1 MYGYHGK
8 LLFVNLS
15 TGAMEERELDEKTA
29 REYIG
34 GPALG
39 AKILFDNMPAKADP
53 FGEESMIGFLTGP
66 LNGSSAFFGGRYT
79 VVSKSPVTG
88 GFNDANS
95 GGHFGPKLKAAGFDA
110 IFVNGISPKPVY
122 IFVQDGKAEIKDASA
137 LWGLT
142 TTEAEAKLK
151 EEYGGK
157 VGAALISPAG
167 ERKSL
172 ISCVMNDEHRAA
184 GRGGS
189 GAVMGSKQLKA
200 IVALGSAKTPVAD
213 KEKLVAV
220 NREISKSMS
229 PDNPFTAGMGMFGT
243 GAMTANSVLV
253 GDAGVKNWAGSC
265 VDFPEEKAAAISSPA
280 LQKYVTK
287 KYHCDSCPMGCG
299 ALMDLPMEDGSV
311 MHTARPEYETMGA
324 FGSMCLNGN
333 GESVM
338 RCNQICNE
346 YGLDVISAGDTVA
359 WVLECYD
366 KGILTADE
374 LDGIEAKWGDADAIE
389 ALAWKIAKG
398 DGVGAILQNGTR
410 AAAAA
415 FGKGEECVV
424 TANGIELPMHDSRL
438 AYGLARTYK
447 YDPTPGRHVKG
458 GIGMMPSGP
467 DFDYENSAAA
477 DIAGI
482 VSTEFT
488 NATGSCLLGGM
499 AVGPNLLPLVCAVT
513 GWDMDEKE
521 LSTFSLRSYT
531 IRHAF
536 NLREGWTRASAQ
548 LSERMLRSKPPF
560 DGPLADREVDVEK
573 LADNLFAAL
582 DWDKETLRPSD
593 KALADLDLSFVAEQ
607 I

>member
-1 MYGYHGK
+1 MYGYNGK

-15 TGAMEERELDEKTA
+15 SGAMEERPLDEKLA
-29 REYIG
+29 REFIG

-53 FGEESMIGFLTGP
+53 FGEESMIGFVTGP
-66 LNGSSAFFGGRYT
+66 LNNSSAFFGGRYT
-79 VVSKSPVTG
+79 VVCKSPVTG

-95 GGHFGPKLKAAGFDA
+95 GGHFGTKLKASGYDA
-110 IFVNGISPKPVY
+110 VFVNGIAGKPVY
-122 IFVQDGKAEIKDASA
+122 LYIEDGKAEIRDASA

-142 TTEAEAKLK
+142 TAETEAKLR
-151 EEYGGK
+151 ELHGDK

-184 GRGGS
+184 GRGGC
-189 GAVMGSKQLKA
+189 GAVMGSKLLKA
-200 IVALGSAKTPVAD
+200 IVTNGSAKVEVPD
-213 KEKLVAV
+213 REKLVAV

-243 GAMTANSVLV
+243 GAMTANSVQV

-265 VDFPEEKAAAISSPA
+265 VDFPEDKANAIGSPA
-280 LQKYVTK
+280 FQKYVTK
-287 KYHCDSCPMGCG
+287 KYHCNACPMGCG
-299 ALMDLPMEDGSV
+299 ALMDLALKDGSV
-311 MHTARPEYETMGA
+311 LHTSRPEYETMGS
-324 FGSMCLNGN
+324 FGSMCLNGS

-338 RCNQICNE
+338 LCNHICNE

-366 KGILTADE
+366 KGILTADD
-374 LDGIEAKWGDADAIE
+374 LDGIEAKFGDTDAIE
-389 ALAWKIAKG
+389 ALTWKIARG

-458 GIGMMPSGP
+458 GIGMMPCGP
-467 DFDYENSAAA
+467 DFAYENTAEA
-477 DIAGI
+477 DIAGV
-482 VSTEFT
+482 VSTELT
-488 NATGSCLLGGM
+488 NATGS
-499 AVGPNLLPLVCAVT
+499 
-513 GWDMDEKE
+513 
-521 LSTFSLRSYT
+521 
-531 IRHAF
+531 
-536 NLREGWTRASAQ
+536 
-548 LSERMLRSKPPF
+548 
-560 DGPLADREVDVEK
+560 
-573 LADNLFAAL
+573 
-582 DWDKETLRPSD
+582 
-593 KALADLDLSFVAEQ
+593 
-607 I
+607 